1 MTDRYAVIGN
11 PIAHSKSPEI
21 HAMFAR
27 ATGQDLVYTRI
38 HAELDQFRAT
48 VESFQRGG
56 GVGLN
61 VTVPFKRE
69 AFDLAATRSVRATL
83 AGAVNT
89 LTWRGDHWAGDTTD
103 GVGLIRDLEINLER
117 PLAGA
122 RVLLLGAG
130 GAARGVIGALLESGA
145 SMVAITNRTH
155 RAAIEIAE
163 AHAAVGSL
171 TVLPFAEIGNREFD
185 VVINA
190 TSAGLQGESLP
201 LPAHIFSTGVLAYD
215 MVYGKPTPF
224 LGLAKA
230 SGARTSDG
238 LGMLVEQAAEAFY
251 IWRGLRPAT
260 APVVAYL
267 RDALR
272 GQ

>member
-69 AFDLAATRSVRATL
+69 AFDLSATRSVRATL

-103 GVGLIRDLEINLER
+103 GVGLIRDLENNLAT
-117 PLAGA
+117 PLAGK
-122 RVLLLGAG
+122 RVLLVGAG
-130 GAARGVIGALLESGA
+130 GAARGVVGALLQSGA
-145 SMVAITNRTH
+145 GMVAITNRTH

-163 AHAAVGSL
+163 AHAAVGGL
-171 TVLPFAEIGNREFD
+171 TVLPFADVGKASFD

-190 TSAGLQGESLP
+190 TSAGLAGESLP
-201 LPAHIFSTGVLAYD
+201 LPPTIFAKGTLAYD

-224 LGLAKA
+224 LTQANLA
-230 SGARTSDG
+230 GARTADG
-238 LGMLVEQAAEAFY
+238 LGMLVEQAAEAFTL
-251 IWRGLRPAT
+251 WRGVRPAT
-260 APVVAYL
+260 APVLAHL
-267 RDALR
+267 RNQLHSK
-272 GQ
+272 